1 MEHYLNHINTSIKKY
16 WDNPAFSNFGA
27 ETFTYGDIAAGI
39 ERYHI
44 LFKES
49 GIKKDDKIALCA
61 RNSAQWGIAYLAI
74 VTYDAVIVP
83 FLPDF
88 LPKSVVELSC
98 FSDCRMLLVDNDIL
112 RAFNRE
118 QDVFKPYEEKENFA
132 GVYNL
137 MNMETVVSY
146 SKDFEDAATDLDAKF
161 NSRYPKGI
169 TPEVVDYSKS
179 NDDMERLALIS
190 FTSGTSSAPK
200 GVMLPVRSL
209 SSNMRFGHQAI
220 PANPGGHILSILPL
234 AHMFGMTFDFLY
246 PLTVGASITMLTQK
260 PTPARLLA
268 ALAEVKP
275 FMFLTVPMVI
285 EKVFK
290 SKVIPTLKK
299 PHMRIL
305 LAIPGINR
313 LILKAVR
320 NKLYNT
326 FGGNLLHGIIIG
338 GAALNKEVEKWM
350 RKMKFPYCVGY
361 GMTECGPI
369 ISFRHWTEFTPTS
382 CGALV
387 RPLEL
392 RIDSTN
398 PAKVLGEIQ
407 VKGDNVMLGYYNNEE
422 ATKAAF
428 TKDGWMRTGDM
439 GLFDKK
445 DNVYI
450 KGRCKNMILSASGQN
465 IYPEEI
471 EEKMNNLPYVVE
483 SLAVGRKNAIIGL
496 IVPNWDAAKADG
508 VSPEALE
515 KMLREEIKN
524 INVDLP
530 AYSRVND
537 IELRDE
543 PFEKTPKQSIKRFMY
558 Q

>member
-1 MEHYLNHINTSIKKY
+1 MNHINTSIKKY

-27 ETFTYGDIAAGI
+27 ETFTYGDMAAGI

-161 NSRYPKGI
+161 NSRFPKGI
-169 TPEVVDYSKS
+169 TPEMVDYSKS

-313 LILKAVR
+313 LILKTVR

>member
-1 MEHYLNHINTSIKKY
+1 MNHINTSIKKY

-61 RNSAQWGIAYLAI
+61 RNSAQWGVAYLAI
-74 VTYDAVIVP
+74 VAYDAVIVP

-112 RAFNRE
+112 RVFNRE
-118 QDVFKPYEEKENFA
+118 QDVFKPYEEKENFV

-137 MNMETVVSY
+137 MNKETVVSY

-313 LILKAVR
+313 LILKTVR

>member
-1 MEHYLNHINTSIKKY
+1 MNHINAAIKQY
-16 WDNPAFSNFGA
+16 WDKPAFCNFGA
-27 ETFTYGDIAAGI
+27 ETLTYGDVAAGI
-39 ERYHI
+39 EKYHI
-44 LFKES
+44 LFKEC

-61 RNSAQWGIAYLAI
+61 RNSAQWGVAYLAI

-98 FSDCRMLLVDNDIL
+98 FSDCKMLIVDNDIL
-112 RAFNRE
+112 KTFNRE
-118 QDVFKPYEEKENFA
+118 QEIFKPFEEKEGFL

-137 MNMETVVSY
+137 MKMEAEVSY
-146 SKDFEDAATDLDAKF
+146 DSNFEKVSADLDGKF
-161 NSRYPKGI
+161 SQKFPKGI
-169 TPEVVDYSKS
+169 TAESVDYSKR
-179 NDDMERLALIS
+179 NDEMERLALIS

-209 SSNMRFGHQAI
+209 SSNIRFGHEAI

-246 PLTVGASITMLTQK
+246 PLSVGCKITMLTQK

-299 PHMRIL
+299 PAMRIA
-305 LAIPGINR
+305 LAIPGLNK
-313 LILKAVR
+313 LILKGVR

-326 FGGNLLHGIIIG
+326 FGGNLLHGVIIG
-338 GAALNKEVEKWM
+338 GAALNKEVEMWM
-350 RKMKFPYCVGY
+350 KKMKFPYCVGY

-387 RPLEL
+387 RYLEL
-392 RIDSTN
+392 RIDSNN

-407 VKGDNVMLGYYNNEE
+407 VKGDNVMLGYYKNEE
-422 ATKAAF
+422 ATRAVF

-445 DNVYI
+445 ENVYI

-471 EEKMNNLPYVVE
+471 EDKLNNIPYVVE

-496 IVPNWDAAKADG
+496 IVPNWDAVKADG
-508 VSPEALE
+508 LTREELE
-515 KMLREEIKN
+515 KMIREEIKK

-537 IELRDE
+537 IELRPD

>member
-1 MEHYLNHINTSIKKY
+1 MNHINTSIKKY
-16 WDNPAFSNFGA
+16 WDNPAFCNFGA
-27 ETFTYGDIAAGI
+27 ETLTYGDIAAGI

-49 GIKKDDKIALCA
+49 GIKKDDKIAVCA
-61 RNSAQWGIAYLAI
+61 RNSAQWGVAYLAI
-74 VTYDAVIVP
+74 VAYDAVIVP

-118 QDVFKPYEEKENFA
+118 QDIFKQFEEKENFL

-146 SKDFEDAATDLDAKF
+146 SKDFENAATDLDGKF
-161 NSRYPKGI
+161 NKKYPKGI
-169 TPEVVDYSKS
+169 TADMVDYSKS

-209 SSNMRFGHQAI
+209 SSNIRFGHHAI

-268 ALAEVKP
+268 ALAQVKP

-313 LILKAVR
+313 LILKTVR
-320 NKLYNT
+320 EKLYNT
-326 FGGNLLHGIIIG
+326 FGGNLQHGVIIG
-338 GAALNKEVEKWM
+338 GAALNKEVETWM
-350 RKMKFPYCVGY
+350 KKMKFPYCVGY

-369 ISFRHWTEFTPTS
+369 ISFRHWTKFTPTS

-407 VKGDNVMLGYYNNEE
+407 VKGDNVMLGYYKNEE
-422 ATKAAF
+422 ATNAVF

-445 DNVYI
+445 ENVYI

-471 EEKMNNLPYVVE
+471 EDKMNNLPYVLE

-515 KMLREEIKN
+515 KMLREEIKK

-537 IELRDE
+537 IELRNDA
-543 PFEKTPKQSIKRFMY
+543 FEKTPKQSIKRFMY